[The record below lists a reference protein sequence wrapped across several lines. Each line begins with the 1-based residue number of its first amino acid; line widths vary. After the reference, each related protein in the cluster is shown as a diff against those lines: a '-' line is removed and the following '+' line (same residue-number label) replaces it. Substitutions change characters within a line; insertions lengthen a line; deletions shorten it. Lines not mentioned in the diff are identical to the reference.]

1 MSRKLAVLLLL
12 CLIFS
17 NSAVLYAED
26 SDIGIQLD
34 KFMNLDRE
42 RKIGSVQ
49 GALAGI
55 GESPSLINLNF
66 KGVPIEDAL
75 TVLSKQ
81 AGMNITLDKD
91 VNTRHTVS
99 VVYSGGSAESALKNI
114 IGGMDL
120 TFKKTPDGFIITPWK
135 ESYISIN
142 KVYEYIGAGGGI
154 GTQPTGGGLNNPA
167 MQQSGFPGIPS
178 APALSSPGASQ
189 SSGTQQVNITDFGGY
204 MSSVMSVIRSVL
216 SREGVVTYMPSGFI
230 YVKDYPSRI
239 KAVEE
244 IFNFDNT
251 KREEVHI
258 KINIIRL
265 DYKKEY
271 ETGISWSKIFEGFK
285 TGSPWRGNVEGNF
298 LSTLKDAPNVLTLGL
313 KNINANLDGVL
324 KALGKYGDVKMV
336 HSWETKALAGSVL
349 PFNLTQLVWYST
361 GSTVQVIGEQTITT
375 PQITNTSVGLSLLLN
390 PTKYDESKYVLN
402 TSVKMS
408 SIVGYQSIKDLSF
421 PNIEDNSVSVPIKMM
436 PGERIV
442 ISGFKIKGSTKDT
455 VGIPFLSDLP
465 ILGHLFGY
473 KAGNNRTSEIAVII
487 SLDNVK
493 GEDSI

>member
-1 MSRKLAVLLLL
+1 MCCFIL
-12 CLIFS
+12 S
-17 NSAVLYAED
+17 NSAVLFAENTD
-26 SDIGIQLD
+26 LGMQLD
-34 KFMNLDRE
+34 KFMMLDRD
-42 RKIGSVQ
+42 RKGGMQ
-49 GALAGI
+49 QLFTDLDNMTAQ
-55 GESPSLINLNF
+55 INLNF

-75 TVLSKQ
+75 TVLSRQ
-81 AGMNITLDKD
+81 ANMNITLDKD
-91 VNTRHTVS
+91 VNTRLSVS
-99 VVYSGGSAESALKNI
+99 VVYSGNSAENALKNI

-120 TFKKTPDGFIITPWK
+120 TFKKTPDGYIVTPWQ

-142 KVYEYIGAGGGI
+142 KVYEYIGVGGGV
-154 GTQPTGGGLNNPA
+154 GSAQPMMGGGALNNPA

-178 APALSSPGASQ
+178 APAPSMPMAGSQ
-189 SSGTQQVNITDFGGY
+189 TTGSQQVSITDFGGY
-204 MSSVMSVIRSVL
+204 MGSVMTLIRSVM
-216 SREGVVTYMPSGFI
+216 SREGVITYMPSGFI

-244 IFNFDNT
+244 IFNFDNA
-251 KREEVHI
+251 KREEVHV

-271 ETGISWSKIFEGFK
+271 ETGISWSKVFEGFK
-285 TGSPWRGNVEGNF
+285 VGSPWRGNVEGNF
-298 LSTLKDAPNVLTLGL
+298 LSNLKDAPNVFTFGL
-313 KNINANLDGVL
+313 KNINMNFDGVL

-375 PQITNTSVGLSLLLN
+375 PQIANTSVGLSLLLN
-390 PTKYDESKYVLN
+390 PTKYDENKYLLN

-408 SIVGYQSIKDLSF
+408 NIVSYQTIKDLSF
-421 PNIEDNSVSVPIKMM
+421 PNIEDNSVSVPIKMV

-442 ISGFKIKGSTKDT
+442 ISGFKIKSSTKDT
-455 VGIPFLSDLP
+455 VGIPVLSSLP

-473 KAGNNRTSEIAVII
+473 KAGDNRTSEIAVII
-487 SLDNVK
+487 SLNNIR